1 MPNYVLHRN
10 YTHRST
16 LGVVSFVKGEPTW
29 VTPIME
35 KEIVAIGGERVD
47 GDKVDVL
54 EPEKAEVV
62 PLSFQE
68 RRDGIFT
75 AFQLISE
82 RNEAKDFTGAGVP
95 TVKAVEKITDF
106 DVDRNEVVEL
116 WGEFKAEKA
125 EAQ

>member
-10 YTHRST
+10 HTHRST
-16 LGVVSFVKGEPTW
+16 LGVLSFVKGEPTW
-29 VTPIME
+29 VTPVME
-35 KEIVAIGGERVD
+35 KEIIAIGGERVD
-47 GDKVDVL
+47 GDTPDVL
-54 EPEKAEVV
+54 PPEAAEVV

-68 RRDGIFT
+68 RRDAIFT

-82 RNEAKDFTGAGVP
+82 RNESKDFTGAGVP
-95 TVKAVEKITDF
+95 TVKSIEKLTDF